1 MPADRIESMSTP
13 SAMLSKLLRMFPGFE
28 AEWKSDQNVF
38 LEASGD
44 FTYHGL
50 FFEFSRY
57 FQDHFQEMNSQKIQ
71 ELCDY
76 IEQFVRD
83 DVDDSIDNAI
93 CTCFLEHV
101 GRNPDW
107 DNSRYKTLSQ
117 KEELFRET
125 TMYAELPKYLGPKSI
140 KFYLN
145 WHKA

>member
-1 MPADRIESMSTP
+1 
-13 SAMLSKLLRMFPGFE
+13 MFPDFE
-28 AEWKSDQNVF
+28 ADWRSDQNVF
-38 LEASGD
+38 LEANGE

-50 FFEFSRY
+50 FFEFSNY
-57 FQDHFQEMNSQKIQ
+57 FQDHFQEMSTQKIQ

-83 DVDDSIDNAI
+83 DSTHNSNDDVRDSIDAAI

-107 DNSRYKTLSQ
+107 DNSRYQNASQ
-117 KEELFRET
+117 KEELLREI

-145 WHKA
+145 WHKT

>member
-1 MPADRIESMSTP
+1 
-13 SAMLSKLLRMFPGFE
+13 MLFVLLRMFSGFE
-28 AEWKSDQNVF
+28 EEWKSDQNVF
-38 LEASGD
+38 LEANGD

-50 FFEFSRY
+50 FFEFSSY
-57 FQDHFQEMNSQKIQ
+57 FQDHFQEMNPQKIQ

-83 DVDDSIDNAI
+83 DSKNESDDNVHDSIDNAI

-107 DNSRYKTLSQ
+107 DNSWYQTPSQ
-117 KEELFRET
+117 KEELLRET

-140 KFYLN
+140 KFYSN
-145 WHKA
+145 WHKT